1 MYRTIETSIWSDPAF
16 KALPPNGKL
25 LFVYLITNPHTH
37 VSGIYYIPTVL
48 MVVETGISDEELDTL
63 WDTLSS
69 VGLSRRDSKTDV
81 IWVVNMF
88 KYQGVG
94 EKNHRS
100 AANHLSSLHKSFL
113 IKDFLTRYPQVRKFY
128 KDRVSHTPSR
138 VGTQEQEQEQ
148 KINTSAEVSADAA
161 PKAKPRIKATG
172 PHPAFIDHFVTRWQD
187 QYGAKYVVQPKD
199 GVAAAKVLKM
209 AGSLEKACE
218 LADQFLASADKFL
231 AEQKHPL
238 PMLVNQINRFLA
250 NAGKPGANGG
260 GGDPDKF
267 VPVHPDVTDL
277 PWNRRDE

>member
-25 LFVYLITNPHTH
+25 LFVYLITNQHTH
-37 VSGIYYIPTVL
+37 VSGIYYLPSLLIAL
-48 MVVETGISDEELDTL
+48 ETGLAASEIDTL
-63 WDTLSS
+63 LHTLSDTR
-69 VGLSRRDSKTDV
+69 LSLRDSKTDV

-88 KYQGVG
+88 RYQGVG
-94 EKNHRS
+94 KRNHQA
-100 AANHLSSLHKSFL
+100 AANQLPTLHKTFL
-113 IKDFLTRYPQVRKFY
+113 IKDFLKKYPAVKKFY
-128 KDRVSHTPSR
+128 RDRVSDTVSEFGP
-138 VGTQEQEQEQ
+138 QEQEQEQ
-148 KINTSAEVSADAA
+148 KIIIPADVSADAS

-172 PHPAFIDHFVTRWQD
+172 PHPAFIEHFVTRWQA

-231 AEQKHPL
+231 SEQKHPL

-260 GGDPDKF
+260 GDPDNF
-267 VPVHPDVTDL
+267 VAVHPDAADL
-277 PWNRRDE
+277 PWNRGDK